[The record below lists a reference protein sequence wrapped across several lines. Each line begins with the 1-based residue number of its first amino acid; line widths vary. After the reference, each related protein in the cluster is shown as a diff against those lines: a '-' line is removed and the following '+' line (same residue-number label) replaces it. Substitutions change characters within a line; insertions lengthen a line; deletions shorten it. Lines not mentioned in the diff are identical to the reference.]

1 MSTRS
6 SPWISNWN
14 PEDEKFWESEGKDVA
29 RRNLIWSIVAEHLG
43 FSIWLVWSIVAT
55 KLPQAGFPY
64 TTDQLFQLVALP
76 GLIGSLI
83 RFPYTFAVTTFGG
96 RNWTIFSAAVL
107 FIPTIALSYFVTQP
121 DTPFWTMLVVAA
133 TAGLGGGNFASS
145 MANISF
151 FYPNRMKGWALGLN
165 AAGGNIGVS
174 GVQLLTPILMSFGF
188 VSLFM
193 AGPGAGGIYLQNAGL
208 MWLLPLTIAVIGA
221 YFFMNNLTDA
231 RSSFKDQLIIIK
243 RKHNWVMSYLYIG
256 TFGSFIGY
264 SAAFPLLLKTQ
275 FPSVPVAIAF
285 LGPLVGSLSRPLGG
299 LLADK
304 IGGAKVTFWNF
315 IAMGVATI
323 GVIYFVDIKS
333 FAGFLTTF
341 LILFV
346 ATGIGNG
353 STYRMIPSIFREE
366 RLREAKGTGEA
377 GRALAIKAAGI
388 EAAAALGFIG
398 AVGACGGYLIPRG
411 FGASIAVTGG
421 PHLALAVFLTF
432 YVTCIWLTW
441 WYYLRTRFLTERLPT
456 SLAEARV

>member
-1 MSTRS
+1 MSTGN
-6 SPWISNWN
+6 WISEWD
-14 PEDEKFWESEGKDVA
+14 PENQKFWESKGKWIA
-29 RRNLIWSIVAEHLG
+29 RRNLIWSIIAEHLG
-43 FSIWLVWSIVAT
+43 FSIWLIWSIVAT
-55 KLPQAGFPY
+55 KLPQAGFHY

-76 GLIGSLI
+76 GLIGSLM

-96 RNWTIFSAAVL
+96 RNWTVFSAAVL
-107 FIPTIALSYFVTQP
+107 FIPTLALAYFVTQP
-121 DTPFWTMLVVAA
+121 DTPFWLMLCVAA

-151 FYPNRMKGWALGLN
+151 FYPDRMKGWALGLN

-174 GVQLLTPILMSFGF
+174 GVQLVTPLLLGTGL
-188 VSLFM
+188 VSLYL
-193 AGPGAGGIYLQNAGL
+193 ATPTPDGLYLQNAGL
-208 MWLLPLTIAVIGA
+208 IWILPLAIAVAGA
-221 YFFMNNLTDA
+221 FFFMNNLTSA
-231 RSSFKDQLIIIK
+231 RSSFKDQLAIVK
-243 RKHNWVMSYLYIG
+243 RKHTWVMSYIYIG

-264 SAAFPLLLKTQ
+264 SAAFPLLIKTQ
-275 FPSVPVAIAF
+275 FPAITVGIAF

-304 IGGAKVTFWNF
+304 IGGATVTFWNF

-323 GVIYFVDIKS
+323 GVMYFVEVKE
-333 FAGFLTTF
+333 FAGFLAMF
-341 LILFV
+341 LVLFV
-346 ATGIGNG
+346 TTGTGNG

-366 RLREAKGTGEA
+366 KLREAKGSGEC
-377 GRALAIKAAGI
+377 GRLAAIKAASI

-411 FGASIAVTGG
+411 FGASIAATGG
-421 PHLALAVFLTF
+421 PHLALEVFLAF

-441 WYYLRTRFLTERLPT
+441 WYYLRRTLLVMRAP